1 MGTGAL
7 SINMSDFPESNTLI
21 VNDSLAI
28 PLAEVE
34 FRFSASS
41 GPGGQHVNK
50 AETRVTLLFDVAHS
64 PSLSENQRGR
74 LLEKLASRL
83 DNNGVLQVSAQ
94 TQRSQYQNREEALA
108 RLQKLLA
115 DALVIPKKR
124 RPTKPSQAAQERRL
138 QAKQQRGKRKQ
149 DRGRDWLKD

>member
-1 MGTGAL
+1 
-7 SINMSDFPESNTLI
+7 MSDFSESNTLI
-21 VNDSLAI
+21 INDCLAV
-28 PLAEVE
+28 PLAELE

-50 AETRVTLLFDVAHS
+50 AETKITLFFDVAHS
-64 PSLSENQRGR
+64 PSLSESQRAR

-94 TQRSQYQNREEALA
+94 TQRSQHQNRAEALA

-115 DALVIPKKR
+115 DALVIPRKR
-124 RPTKPSQAAQERRL
+124 RPTKPSQAAQERRI

-149 DRGRDWLKD
+149 DRGRDWFKD

>member
-1 MGTGAL
+1 
-7 SINMSDFPESNTLI
+7 MSDFPDSNALI
-21 VNDSLAI
+21 INDHLAV
-28 PLAEVE
+28 PLAELE

-50 AETRVTLLFDVAHS
+50 AETKVTLFFDVAHS
-64 PSLSENQRGR
+64 PSLSESQRAR

-94 TQRSQYQNREEALA
+94 TQRSQHQNRAEALA

-115 DALVIPKKR
+115 DALVIPRKR
-124 RPTKPSQAAQERRL
+124 RPTKPSQAAQERRI

-149 DRGRDWLKD
+149 DRGRDWFKD

>member
-1 MGTGAL
+1 
-7 SINMSDFPESNTLI
+7 MSDFSDSNTLI
-21 VNDSLAI
+21 INDDLAV
-28 PLAEVE
+28 PLAELE

-50 AETRVTLLFDVAHS
+50 AETKVTLFFDVAHS
-64 PSLSENQRGR
+64 PSLSESQRAR

-94 TQRSQYQNREEALA
+94 TQRSQHQNRAEALA

-115 DALVIPKKR
+115 DALVIPRKR
-124 RPTKPSQAAQERRL
+124 RPTKPSQAAQERRI

-149 DRGRDWLKD
+149 DRGRDWFKD